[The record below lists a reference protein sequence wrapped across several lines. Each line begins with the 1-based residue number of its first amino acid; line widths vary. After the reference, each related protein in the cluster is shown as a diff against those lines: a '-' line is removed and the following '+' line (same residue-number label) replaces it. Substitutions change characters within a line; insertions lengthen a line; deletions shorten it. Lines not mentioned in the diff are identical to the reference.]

1 MHFMLDKKDVL
12 YMSVPGAIHAITLSD
27 LRNANDDMNSINA

>member
-1 MHFMLDKKDVL
+1 MLDKKDVL

-27 LRNANDDMNSINA
+27 MRNANDDMNSINA